1 MTINDIVWLM
11 RNTERYQ
18 RGAAK
23 PEYPNGAAVS
33 HPDMPDDGLDITGMT
48 AADFHIIPVSKE
60 AEQAVRDIALEQ
72 MKKYYGM
79 SGPDGNNLGN
89 FIKSYYKQVPISDRS
104 NASWTLQQ
112 INREEVY
119 RLYDFVRSRVPGW
132 QIGQKFDTSILDEYQ
147 QGVDVKA

>member
-48 AADFHIIPVSKE
+48 AADRKIIPVSKE
-60 AEQAVRDIALEQ
+60 AEQAVYDRDYESASQMYRELGTLNITAYDEDGGDLTELGIEDMVSEKLVSLDLKQIAAL
-72 MKKYYGM
+72 
-79 SGPDGNNLGN
+79 
-89 FIKSYYKQVPISDRS
+89 
-104 NASWTLQQ
+104 TLYSIYQAYELPER
-112 INREEVY
+112 IR
-119 RLYDFVRSRVPGW
+119 RLYISSRGGCLRIQGW
-132 QIGQKFDTSILDEYQ
+132 KL
-147 QGVDVKA
+147 